1 MSNQAI
7 SLLTLNLIAGAVL
20 QPHCAVTATGVPS
33 ATNLYGVTTMAAAVG
48 QTVPVDVVGTT
59 PMVAGAAIPVGTPYV
74 IADANGCAIVGGT
87 PGACLGKLVPGQY
100 AVNPGDIVEVLL
112 HLTV

>member
-7 SLLTLNLIAGAVL
+7 SLLTLNLIAGAAVA
-20 QPHCAVTATGVPS
+20 QHVAVTGAGVPG
-33 ATNLYGVTTMAAAVG
+33 ATNLYGVTTMAASAG
-48 QTVPVDVVGTT
+48 QSVPVDVIGTT
-59 PMVAGAAIPVGTPYV
+59 PITAGAAIPVGTEYV

-87 PGACLGKLVPGQY
+87 ATACLGKLVPGQY

-112 HLTV
+112 ELTL

>member
-7 SLLTLNLIAGAVL
+7 SILTLNLIAGATL
-20 QPHCAVTATGVPS
+20 QQHCAVTAAGVPG
-33 ATNLYGVTTMAAAVG
+33 ATNLYGVTTMPAVAG
-48 QTVPVDVVGTT
+48 QCVPVDVVGTT
-59 PMVAGAAIPVGTPYV
+59 PMTAGAAIPVGTPYV

-112 HLTV
+112 ELTI